1 MSFFRHNVD
10 QNEILKKY
18 FSDAERCI
26 SLDRGEMLLEQNE
39 PNHRLFYVRR
49 GKLVGYLPDK
59 LASEPVFEADA
70 GSFVGVYSYFS
81 EDHKSYSRIIAT
93 EPTDVCYFSGDPGQ
107 LTADEADE
115 FLGFLFNIVVLEL
128 RSRQYFAAQMAQER
142 QDVMNKLIKTE
153 KLATLGQLS
162 TGLAHE
168 LNNSIGSLSANLR
181 QLQNEIQD
189 LLIRRLDETGQS
201 AFNKGLNEGL
211 TVSAQEARDKRKAW
225 AGKMKLDSYTAKKLA
240 KADIDPAGM
249 HSPEQ
254 AREVAS
260 LWNLG
265 YILHDMGIV
274 AGQATHVINS
284 IKTMGISNQNWS
296 KDVDVNRTVTDAI
309 AILRSLTR
317 RVTLKLDLDENIAP
331 IEACHGELV
340 QVWVNLI
347 KNAIE
352 SLTQFKVDDPEV
364 RVRTYQTSR
373 HVKIAIEDNG
383 AGIAPEIMEKIYEPS
398 FTTKVEGISLGLGL
412 GLTIVQRIV
421 AEHSGSIRLT
431 SVPGKTCFTVSLR
444 KKLN

>member
-153 KLATLGQLS
+153 KLATLGQL
-162 TGLAHE
+162 
-168 LNNSIGSLSANLR
+168 
-181 QLQNEIQD
+181 
-189 LLIRRLDETGQS
+189 
-201 AFNKGLNEGL
+201 
-211 TVSAQEARDKRKAW
+211 
-225 AGKMKLDSYTAKKLA
+225 
-240 KADIDPAGM
+240 
-249 HSPEQ
+249 
-254 AREVAS
+254 
-260 LWNLG
+260 
-265 YILHDMGIV
+265 
-274 AGQATHVINS
+274 
-284 IKTMGISNQNWS
+284 
-296 KDVDVNRTVTDAI
+296 
-309 AILRSLTR
+309 
-317 RVTLKLDLDENIAP
+317 
-331 IEACHGELV
+331 
-340 QVWVNLI
+340 
-347 KNAIE
+347 
-352 SLTQFKVDDPEV
+352 
-364 RVRTYQTSR
+364 
-373 HVKIAIEDNG
+373 
-383 AGIAPEIMEKIYEPS
+383 
-398 FTTKVEGISLGLGL
+398 
-412 GLTIVQRIV
+412 
-421 AEHSGSIRLT
+421 
-431 SVPGKTCFTVSLR
+431 
-444 KKLN
+444 